1 MHNCIEQKQGI
12 RAKVETEDK
21 NEIDTLFFDRRTA
34 VGNNGKTLV
43 CSLIWKQIDFFYI
56 KNQDSS
62 NMVKS
67 PYTYP

>member
-43 CSLIWKQIDFFYI
+43 CSLI
-56 KNQDSS
+56 
-62 NMVKS
+62 
-67 PYTYP
+67 